1 MKQIEKVDLEALEL
15 NNMNKEEFLELIKK
29 NAIEYAYCTVVEPEE
44 HQDAIDTIIYDYT
57 SGALKAYELLTS
69 KND

>member
-1 MKQIEKVDLEALEL
+1 MDIVEL
-15 NNMNKEEFLELIKK
+15 NNMNKEEFIKLIKK
-29 NAIEYAYCTVVEPEE
+29 YAKEYAYCTVVEPEE
-44 HQDAIDTIIYDYT
+44 HQDAVDTIIYDYT

>member
-1 MKQIEKVDLEALEL
+1 MEIVDLS
-15 NNMNKEEFLELIKK
+15 NMDKEEFLELIKK
-29 NAIEYAYCTVVEPEE
+29 IAKEYAYCTVVEPEE
-44 HQDAIDTIIYDYT
+44 HQDAIDTIMYDYT

>member
-1 MKQIEKVDLEALEL
+1 MD
-15 NNMNKEEFLELIKK
+15 KEEFLELIKK
-29 NAIEYAYCTVVEPEE
+29 IAKEYAYCTVVEPEE
-44 HQDAIDTIIYDYT
+44 HQDAIDTIMYDYT

>member
-1 MKQIEKVDLEALEL
+1 
-15 NNMNKEEFLELIKK
+15 MNKEEFIKLIKK
-29 NAIEYAYCTVVEPEE
+29 YAKEYTYCTVVEPEE
-44 HQDAIDTIIYDYT
+44 HQDAVDTIIYDYT